1 MNKKIFLSNIRI
13 TAFLLFAFF
22 LTNQANASVPAT
34 QSEELPSLK
43 GKKILMVWGGWEGHQ
58 PRQVTE
64 KIKPYLEEMGAVV
77 TVSDSLG
84 VYTNEELMSSVDLI
98 IQSWTMGTIS
108 GEQEKGLLNA
118 VRNGTGI
125 AGVHGGLGDSFRNN
139 TGYQYMVGG
148 QWVAHPG
155 NIINHTVEITNQD
168 DPVTQGIGDFKIKS
182 EQYYMH
188 VDPNVKVL
196 ATTTFTGE
204 YDDWIDGAVIPVV
217 WKKTYGKGRVF
228 YFSVG
233 HEAKDFDHPQAKE
246 LLLRGIR
253 WASGSKYLP
262 KEEWMSPVYP
272 GKK

>member
-1 MNKKIFLSNIRI
+1 MI
-13 TAFLLFAFF
+13 TKNFTSKCSMAALCLLIIMTGAFTGFA
-22 LTNQANASVPAT
+22 QADG
-34 QSEELPSLK
+34 LPSLK
-43 GKKILMVWGGWEGHQ
+43 GKKILMVWGGWEGHE

-64 KIKPYLEEMGAVV
+64 KIKPRLEQLGAII

-84 VYTNEELMSSVDLI
+84 IYANEKLMATYDLI
-98 IQSWTMGTIS
+98 IQAWTMGKIK

-118 VRNGTGI
+118 VRNGAGI
-125 AGVHGGLGDSFRNN
+125 AGIHGGLGDSFREN
-139 TGYQYMVGG
+139 TEYQYMVGG

-155 NIINHTVEITNQD
+155 NVKDYTVEITDKND
-168 DPVTQGIGDFKIKS
+168 AVTRGINDFKMHS

-196 ATTTFTGE
+196 ATTTFTG
-204 YDDWIDGAVIPVV
+204 DHNNWIDKAVIPVA

-228 YFSVG
+228 YLSLG
-233 HEAKDFDHPQAKE
+233 HVAKDLDSPEAME
-246 LLLRGIR
+246 ILIRGIR

>member
-1 MNKKIFLSNIRI
+1 MINKVIYGRCPLATLVIIFLLSVI
-13 TAFLLFAFF
+13 
-22 LTNQANASVPAT
+22 QASAVAT
-34 QSEELPSLK
+34 GAQPDDLPSLK
-43 GKKILMVWGGWEGHQ
+43 GKKILMVWGGWANHE
-58 PRQVTE
+58 PRQFTE
-64 KIKPYLEEMGAVV
+64 KIKPRLEELGANV

-84 VYTNEELMSSVDLI
+84 VYANEKLMASFDLI
-98 IQSWTMGTIS
+98 IQSWTMGQIS

-118 VRNGTGI
+118 VRNGAGI

-155 NIINHTVEITNQD
+155 GIINHTVEITDQN
-168 DPVTQGIGDFKIKS
+168 DPVTRGIKDFKIKS

-196 ATTTFTGE
+196 ATTSFTAE
-204 YDDWIDGAVIPVV
+204 HDNWIDGAVMPVV

-228 YFSVG
+228 YLSVG
-233 HEAKDFDHPQAKE
+233 HVASDFDIPEAME
-246 LLLRGIR
+246 LLIRGIR

-262 KEEWMSPVYP
+262 QEDWVSPVYP